1 MSSVTL
7 MWVGDL
13 NQDRK
18 MQGLSTKVS
27 DEKFRPKIIELKEGQ
42 KEIRIGR
49 LNSTNPPHY
58 TIESCINKRMISRN
72 HATIERLLNGGFMLY
87 DHSMNGTYI
96 NYMRVSGGVPLK
108 HGDIVCFG
116 HLNGA
121 NLKPGEDVAPFFSD
135 LKYQVR
141 WLFLTMILSRIP
153 EKTSSLLLFIDIFF
167 LRMNS
172 FSPRPKILC
181 GAYPYVAHLHRLTH
195 YHKKLPPSS
204 ALKVYLG
211 NPNQT
216 KDSSCPDSTP
226 VGKRQRQT
234 SQSGSLGSPKGGDTG
249 SPETKMSRST
259 TKKTTNSHK
268 SRRLEAQDRKA
279 ENDDEEE
286 AGDKSNNSSSEDDLL
301 TAASKR
307 KPPTSNIT
315 SSIKQK
321 KSNGERQTK
330 RHSVASSSP
339 PPSTHSKKSSSLSKP
354 SSGSGGHQHHG
365 TKERKSGRST
375 GTSSSAAKR
384 AKTENDAELDSGGE
398 LYHYDTEEC
407 SARPC
412 KHPQDVSIDWIQC
425 DKCSNWYHQVCL
437 GLRASEAN
445 VDVYYCPYCKK
456 N

>member
-27 DEKFRPKIIELKEGQ
+27 DE
-42 KEIRIGR
+42 
-49 LNSTNPPHY
+49 N
-58 TIESCINKRMISRN
+58 CINKRMISRN

-96 NYMRVSGGVPLK
+96 NYMRVSGGVTLK

-141 WLFLTMILSRIP
+141 WLFLAMSQCPIPIGFPFCCVLSVYFP
-153 EKTSSLLLFIDIFF
+153 CACTLLFEGLLAMVQDW
-167 LRMNS
+167 S
-172 FSPRPKILC
+172 FSTLSAHRPNDPA
-181 GAYPYVAHLHRLTH
+181 G
-195 YHKKLPPSS
+195 
-204 ALKVYLG
+204 
-211 NPNQT
+211 
-216 KDSSCPDSTP
+216 PDSAAP
-226 VGKRQRQT
+226 VGKRQRQS
-234 SQSGSLGSPKGGDTG
+234 SQSGSLSSPKRADTA
-249 SPETKMSRST
+249 SPETKISRSSA
-259 TKKTTNSHK
+259 KKTTNSHK
-268 SRRLEAQDRKA
+268 SRRLGAKA
-279 ENDDEEE
+279 EDDDDEEA
-286 AGDKSNNSSSEDDLL
+286 AGDKSNGSSRSSSEDDLL

-307 KPPTSNIT
+307 KLPVSSLT
-315 SSIKQK
+315 SSSTKPK
-321 KSNGERQTK
+321 KSNGERQSTTATK
-330 RHSVASSSP
+330 RHSVAASP
-339 PPSTHSKKSSSLSKP
+339 PPPPSSHSKKSSSSLSK
-354 SSGSGGHQHHG
+354 SSTGHQHHG

-375 GTSSSAAKR
+375 GTSSSSAAKR
-384 AKTENDAELDSGGE
+384 VKTETEAELDSGGE

-412 KHPQDVSIDWIQC
+412 KHPQDVAIDWIQC

>member
-135 LKYQVR
+135 LKYQ
-141 WLFLTMILSRIP
+141 
-153 EKTSSLLLFIDIFF
+153 
-167 LRMNS
+167 
-172 FSPRPKILC
+172 
-181 GAYPYVAHLHRLTH
+181 
-195 YHKKLPPSS
+195 
-204 ALKVYLG
+204 VYLG